1 MKRLKPLHIFPVRSF
16 FLPQVSRSL
25 LGLGRRAPALEC
37 LEMADEPA
45 RWITL
50 PEVTGSLLEQA
61 LVERQAYRLDAALL
75 LYDVAAVFATSL
87 IDASVTTM

>member
-1 MKRLKPLHIFPVRSF
+1 
-16 FLPQVSRSL
+16 
-25 LGLGRRAPALEC
+25 
-37 LEMADEPA
+37 MADEPG

-75 LYDVAAVFATSL
+75 LYDAAAVALAATAAAADLQSSGGTEARDPGWCHAERRPCL
-87 IDASVTTM
+87 C